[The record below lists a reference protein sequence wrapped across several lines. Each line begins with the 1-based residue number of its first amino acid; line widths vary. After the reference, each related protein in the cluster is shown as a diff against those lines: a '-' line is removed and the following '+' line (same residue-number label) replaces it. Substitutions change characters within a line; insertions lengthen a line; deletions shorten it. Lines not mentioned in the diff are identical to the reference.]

1 MVNPESKLK
10 TKILRALWGGFPW
23 LMVVF
28 LSISVF
34 IVLGKVLEERAL
46 LEEARKAAIKDET
59 AAVRVITL
67 VLESKRLEDKI
78 NLPATVEPYENLW
91 VKAEVSGQ
99 VVDIPVSEGQL
110 VKKGQ
115 LLVELDDRDY
125 KSRLEQVEAN
135 HRLALLNYERISE
148 LAEKN
153 IAAKTELDKTEAQ
166 LKALAAQLSEAK
178 LALDR
183 TKITAPINGRLN
195 EIEAKIGDWMGVE
208 KRVAQILQFEEVKV
222 TVGVPESDVAAIID
236 LNEADVII
244 EALSNRRVKGKKIF
258 LSRQPGTMARL
269 YDLDLVVKNPDGRI
283 LPGMFARVEL
293 VKEVFEGTL
302 VIPLYAVI
310 SQNDEN
316 FVFVEKDNKAEKRHV
331 DLGISSG
338 WLIQVTSGLEP
349 GDHVIVVGHRQLD
362 NGQDVEVIQSVR
374 DAGEFI

>member
-236 LNEADVII
+236 LNEADVMI

-269 YDLDLVVKNPDGRI
+269 YDLDLIVKNPDGRI

>member
-23 LMVVF
+23 LMVVILF
-28 LSISVF
+28 ISLF
-34 IVLGKVLEERAL
+34 IVLGKVLEERAR
-46 LEEARKAAIKDET
+46 LEE
-59 AAVRVITL
+59 
-67 VLESKRLEDKI
+67 
-78 NLPATVEPYENLW
+78 
-91 VKAEVSGQ
+91 
-99 VVDIPVSEGQL
+99 L
-110 VKKGQ
+110 VKRGQ

-135 HRLALLNYERISE
+135 YRLALLNYERISE

-183 TKITAPINGRLN
+183 TKITAPISGRLN

-208 KRVAQILQFEEVKV
+208 KSVAQILQFEEVKV

-316 FVFVEKDNKAEKRHV
+316 FVFVEKDNKAEKRLI
-331 DLGISSG
+331 DLGILSG

-362 NGQDVEVIQSVR
+362 NVDNLQDVEVIQSVR
-374 DAGEFI
+374 DAGEII

>member
-23 LMVVF
+23 LMVVILF
-28 LSISVF
+28 ISLF
-34 IVLGKVLEERAL
+34 IVLGKVLEERAR
-46 LEEARKAAIKDET
+46 LEEARKAAIKEKT
-59 AAVRVITL
+59 APVRVITL

-78 NLPATVEPYENLW
+78 NLPAIVEPYENLW
-91 VKAEVSGQ
+91 VKAEVPGQ

-110 VKKGQ
+110 VKRGQ

-135 HRLALLNYERISE
+135 YRLALLNYERISE

-362 NGQDVEVIQSVR
+362 NGQGVEVIQSVR
-374 DAGEFI
+374 DAGELI